1 MNLRNLLCF
10 TLKTIDLL
18 SSLLSFAHA
27 RLRVVSLA
35 WVAWEYLYPC
45 LEGRTMWKYTLNQYT
60 VIMKYH
66 EFCWEL
72 PSEAP

>member
-1 MNLRNLLCF
+1 MEKGRKASLLTHRTLSNTKRLCVAVLKAGISMNLQNLLCF

-35 WVAWEYLYPC
+35 
-45 LEGRTMWKYTLNQYT
+45 
-60 VIMKYH
+60 
-66 EFCWEL
+66 
-72 PSEAP
+72 